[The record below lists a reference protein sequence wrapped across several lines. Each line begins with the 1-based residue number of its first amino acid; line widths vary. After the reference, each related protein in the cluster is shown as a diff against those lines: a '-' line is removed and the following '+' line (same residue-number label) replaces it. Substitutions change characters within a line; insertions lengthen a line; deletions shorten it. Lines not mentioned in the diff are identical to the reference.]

1 MLFRSNDKDTISFPL
16 EYVDI
21 KKFSDSIVT
30 INNNSEAYQFIIN
43 LTIFLEKRIAYQ
55 YDTRETTM
63 AWIKQFKDT
72 LFDSLNAIENIE
84 PILKYN
90 INKLRNVIA
99 IRLSKNSV

>member
-1 MLFRSNDKDTISFPL
+1 
-16 EYVDI
+16 
-21 KKFSDSIVT
+21 
-30 INNNSEAYQFIIN
+30 
-43 LTIFLEKRIAYQ
+43 
-55 YDTRETTM
+55 M